1 MDPVGECAG
10 FYSRNGQRN
19 VLAIRY
25 EIIERDLRQVQQRRL
40 GDEADGHALLLAR
53 RCVFENARGEVM
65 TEEEREEKIA
75 LLLLR
80 TGWSEAVF
88 LKLSDQELQRLYDER
103 VQGE

>member
-1 MDPVGECAG
+1 
-10 FYSRNGQRN
+10 
-19 VLAIRY
+19 
-25 EIIERDLRQVQQRRL
+25 
-40 GDEADGHALLLAR
+40 
-53 RCVFENARGEVM
+53 M